1 MSRLAQKIG
10 LRCVWLS
17 LLLSAVPAC
26 ERGGPPPSSAPPPAT
41 KRAYPPARIEP
52 PGAVDDVGLAPGA
65 DERDAPNAP
74 AVLPRSHEFGG
85 WVKHEPVRVVG
96 PDALDSLVADE
107 TMRKAMNSYRLKSVA
122 HCVYR
127 YVPPKEA
134 VPLLLDV
141 LWVEAFDAD
150 DAFGLF
156 SVMAPPPRGL
166 NADGSQTAERRLADG
181 PLQLF
186 GWQGVVCVRMTAAE
200 DDDRATLAAAA
211 RILRAR
217 LLFAIP
223 RADPPELLR
232 LLPRDRLLPER
243 EWLVR
248 KAVALQLPGAAELPA
263 IDPERLDA
271 LLGLDGRAWLAVAA
285 YEVGPAEP
293 PNYVWIVRYP
303 DAASAE
309 QAFERYQAELDQP
322 EDEVDRNTML
332 AGPRGRFV
340 AGTWTADQESV
351 QHLLP
356 RLLPLLPS

>member
-1 MSRLAQKIG
+1 MIRLAREIG
-10 LRCVWLS
+10 LRCVGLG
-17 LLLSAVPAC
+17 LLLSAAPAC
-26 ERGGPPPSSAPPPAT
+26 ERGGPPPASPPPPAT

-52 PGAVDDVGLAPGA
+52 PPAAEDVGLAPGA
-65 DERDAPNAP
+65 DDRDAPNSP
-74 AVLPRSHEFGG
+74 AVLPRSHEFAG
-85 WVKHEPVRVVG
+85 WVKHAPVRVVS
-96 PDALDSLVADE
+96 PEALDSLIGDE
-107 TMRKAMNSYRLKSVA
+107 TLRRAMNSYRLKLVA

-127 YVPPKEA
+127 YVPPEEA
-134 VPLLLDV
+134 APLLLDV
-141 LWVEAFDAD
+141 LWAEAFDPD

-166 NADGSQTAERRLADG
+166 NADGSQTAECRLADG
-181 PLQLF
+181 PLKLF
-186 GWQGVVCVRMTAAE
+186 GWQGVVCVRMTAEA

-211 RILRAR
+211 RILRAK
-217 LLFAIP
+217 LLFSIP

-263 IDPERLDA
+263 VASDRLDA
-271 LLGLDGRAWLAVAA
+271 LLGLDGRVWLAVAA
-285 YEVGPAEP
+285 YEVAPAEP
-293 PNYVWIVRYP
+293 PNYVWIARYP
-303 DAASAE
+303 DAAAAA

-322 EDEVDRNTML
+322 QDEVDRNTML

-356 RLLPLLPS
+356 RLLPLLPP